1 MAEGQD
7 PIQQDEQES
16 ERGAMEEQASEVTTL
31 AKQLI
36 KAVRRQGTTSQQPGN
51 QGESAE
57 FYVPPNP
64 PLSQS
69 VKHLRLT
76 GGRSR
81 SRTKLM

>member
-1 MAEGQD
+1 MTEGQD

-36 KAVRRQGTTSQQPGN
+36 EAVRRQGATAQQPGN

-57 FYVPPNP
+57 
-64 PLSQS
+64 S
-69 VKHLRLT
+69 
-76 GGRSR
+76 
-81 SRTKLM
+81 

>member
-16 ERGAMEEQASEVTTL
+16 ERGAIEEQASEVTTL

-36 KAVRRQGTTSQQPGN
+36 ETVRWQGATSQQPGN

-57 FYVPPNP
+57 P
-64 PLSQS
+64 
-69 VKHLRLT
+69 
-76 GGRSR
+76 
-81 SRTKLM
+81 

>member
-36 KAVRRQGTTSQQPGN
+36 EAVRRQGATSQQPGN

-57 FYVPPNP
+57 
-64 PLSQS
+64 S
-69 VKHLRLT
+69 
-76 GGRSR
+76 
-81 SRTKLM
+81 